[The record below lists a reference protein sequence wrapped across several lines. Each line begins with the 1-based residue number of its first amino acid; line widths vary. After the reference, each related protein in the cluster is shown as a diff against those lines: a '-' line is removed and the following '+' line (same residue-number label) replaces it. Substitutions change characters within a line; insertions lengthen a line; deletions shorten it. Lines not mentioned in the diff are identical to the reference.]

1 MHGISKNGSGLLQ
14 YNHRLLPKQMMP
26 MQKSLDLGDSGM
38 NGKVVFSIPFLLDQE
53 VILLRH
59 SLLMDQVPVFLP
71 MEPRLAP
78 YGCPL

>member
-1 MHGISKNGSGLLQ
+1 MCICM
-14 YNHRLLPKQMMP
+14 YA
-26 MQKSLDLGDSGM
+26 

-59 SLLMDQVPVFLP
+59 SLLMDHVPVFLP

-78 YGCPL
+78 YGRPL